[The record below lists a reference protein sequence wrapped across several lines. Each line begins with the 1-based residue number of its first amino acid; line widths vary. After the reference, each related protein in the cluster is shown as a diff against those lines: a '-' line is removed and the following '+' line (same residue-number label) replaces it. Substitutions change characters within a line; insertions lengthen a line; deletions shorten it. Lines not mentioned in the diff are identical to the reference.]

1 MTEMR
6 FGRVAR
12 LSPSEYSRW
21 QSLVRQAQDKRAFVV
36 RPEVEGE
43 PFRLF
48 RYGEELHTTDQ
59 IADLERALETLE

>member
-1 MTEMR
+1 MK
-6 FGRVAR
+6 FGHVHR
-12 LSPSEYSRW
+12 LSPSDYSRW